1 MLILVNK
8 HCLRLLAIGYKL
20 FSMKDLVE
28 YLAKAVV
35 DHPQSI
41 RVDER
46 RGREGMV
53 YYIETHPDD
62 KGRII
67 GRQGRVIES
76 IRTVVRSYAKGRVS
90 VEVR

>member
-1 MLILVNK
+1 MLL
-8 HCLRLLAIGYKL
+8 
-20 FSMKDLVE
+20 SMKDLVE

-35 DHPQSI
+35 DQPEAV

-46 RGREGMV
+46 RGREGLI
-53 YYIETHPDD
+53 YYVETAPSD
-62 KGRII
+62 KGRLI

-76 IRTVVRSYAKGRVS
+76 IRTVVRSFAKGRVS

>member
-1 MLILVNK
+1 LPSGFGLSATCYK
-8 HCLRLLAIGYKL
+8 LLA
-20 FSMKDLVE
+20 MKDLVE

-46 RGREGMV
+46 RGRDGMV
-53 YYIETHPDD
+53 YYVETHPED

-76 IRTVVRSYAKGRVS
+76 IRTVVRSFAKGRVS

>member
-1 MLILVNK
+1 
-8 HCLRLLAIGYKL
+8 
-20 FSMKDLVE
+20 MKDLVE

-35 DHPQSI
+35 DQPQAI
-41 RVDER
+41 RVEER
-46 RGREGMV
+46 RGREGLV
-53 YYIETHPDD
+53 FYVETAAED

-90 VEVR
+90 VEIR

>member
-1 MLILVNK
+1 
-8 HCLRLLAIGYKL
+8 
-20 FSMKDLVE
+20 MKDLVE

-35 DHPQSI
+35 DQPEAV

-46 RGREGMV
+46 RGREGLV
-53 YYIETHPDD
+53 YYIETAPSD
-62 KGRII
+62 KGRLI

-76 IRTVVRSYAKGRVS
+76 IRTVVRSFAKGRVS

>member
-1 MLILVNK
+1 ML
-8 HCLRLLAIGYKL
+8 
-20 FSMKDLVE
+20 MKDLVE

-35 DHPQSI
+35 DHPAMV
-41 RVDER
+41 RVDKR
-46 RGREGMV
+46 RSREGLV
-53 YYIETHPDD
+53 YYIETHPED

-76 IRTVVRSYAKGRVS
+76 IRTVVRSFAKGRVS

>member
-1 MLILVNK
+1 
-8 HCLRLLAIGYKL
+8 
-20 FSMKDLVE
+20 MKDLVE

-46 RGREGMV
+46 RSREGMV

>member
-1 MLILVNK
+1 
-8 HCLRLLAIGYKL
+8 
-20 FSMKDLVE
+20 LVE

-35 DHPQSI
+35 DQPEAV

-46 RGREGMV
+46 RGREGLI
-53 YYIETHPDD
+53 YYVETAPSD
-62 KGRII
+62 KGRLI

-76 IRTVVRSYAKGRVS
+76 IRTVVRSFAKGRVS

>member
-1 MLILVNK
+1 
-8 HCLRLLAIGYKL
+8 
-20 FSMKDLVE
+20 MKDLVE

-35 DHPQSI
+35 DHPEAV

-46 RGREGMV
+46 RGREGLI
-53 YYIETHPDD
+53 YYVETAPSD
-62 KGRII
+62 KGRLI

-76 IRTVVRSYAKGRVS
+76 IRTVVRSFAKGRVS

>member
-1 MLILVNK
+1 
-8 HCLRLLAIGYKL
+8 
-20 FSMKDLVE
+20 MKDLVE

-35 DHPQSI
+35 DQPEAV

-46 RGREGMV
+46 RGREGLI
-53 YYIETHPDD
+53 YYVEAAPSD
-62 KGRII
+62 KGRLI

-76 IRTVVRSYAKGRVS
+76 IRTVVRSFAKGRVS